1 MNNSPITVS
10 KGQKIAQGVVSPVES
25 GKKIYFEEVSEL
37 EEKDRNDNGFGST
50 GI

>member
-1 MNNSPITVS
+1 MKV
-10 KGQKIAQGVVSPVES
+10 AQAVVCPVIN
-25 GKKIYFEEVSEL
+25 GKWIKFEEVSSL